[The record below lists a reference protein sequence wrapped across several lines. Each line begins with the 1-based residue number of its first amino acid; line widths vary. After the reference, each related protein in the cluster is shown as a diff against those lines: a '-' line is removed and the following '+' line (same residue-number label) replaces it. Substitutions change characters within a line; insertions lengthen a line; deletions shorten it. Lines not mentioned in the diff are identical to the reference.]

1 MVTSSS
7 SGKNS
12 CSGTSCPWEDLETG
26 RTAWPDFNAFQQ
38 ESIVRHY
45 APKIKYIASRLKC
58 KLPKSIELSELISAG
73 TLGLVEAL
81 GKFQPQMGIK
91 FDTYSENR
99 IRGAMLDEL
108 RRLDWLP
115 RSLRQRIRH
124 LDEAI
129 QRLGSE
135 HGAPPSEAELSK
147 DTGISIKDIRET
159 MEAMQNQ
166 LCLSLDNIQ
175 DSLALDEKNIEQD
188 EPYRAVATNDLI
200 NKVAALIEQLTPRE
214 KLVLSLY
221 YTDELNMRE
230 TAEVMGI
237 TEGRV
242 SQLHTQALNRLRREF
257 RNQYGN
263 GEL

>member
-1 MVTSSS
+1 
-7 SGKNS
+7 
-12 CSGTSCPWEDLETG
+12 
-26 RTAWPDFNAFQQ
+26 
-38 ESIVRHY
+38 
-45 APKIKYIASRLKC
+45 
-58 KLPKSIELSELISAG
+58 
-73 TLGLVEAL
+73 
-81 GKFQPQMGIK
+81 
-91 FDTYSENR
+91 
-99 IRGAMLDEL
+99 
-108 RRLDWLP
+108 
-115 RSLRQRIRH
+115 
-124 LDEAI
+124 
-129 QRLGSE
+129 
-135 HGAPPSEAELSK
+135 
-147 DTGISIKDIRET
+147 